1 MNVFD
6 LIAKEQQR
14 QNENIELIASENFV
28 SENVLKAVGSCLTNK
43 YAEGYPVNR
52 TSGSRGRYYGGCEIV
67 NEIET
72 VCKRKMI
79 LTLTDAE
86 PIGPKLCPELMI
98 VAPTTGSTLANLRH
112 GIYDT
117 PVTLAAKSH
126 LRNDR
131 PLLIALAT
139 NDALS
144 GNFENLA
151 ALYNRNNYYFVPLR
165 QDDPERKPFSL
176 VCDFERIPAAVDAAA
191 AGKQLLPLF
200 EG

>member
-1 MNVFD
+1 MLICYGFCGSFCTVGRSVSELRRLKNAGHD
-6 LIAKEQQR
+6 LIP
-14 QNENIELIASENFV
+14 
-28 SENVLKAVGSCLTNK
+28 VGSFAFSQNDTRFGK
-43 YAEGYPVNR
+43 AE
-52 TSGSRGRYYGGCEIV
+52 EIV

-72 VCKRKMI
+72 ICKRKMI

-98 VAPTTGSTLANLRH
+98 VAPTTGSTLAKLRH

-151 ALYNRNNYYFVPLR
+151 ALYNRINYYFVPLR